1 MHQIGPSVAN
11 RIKGSGHEEQTANEA
26 SSNGHHGNA
35 GRGFFIYF
43 RLYGPEEEFFDG
55 TWKLADIARVK

>member
-1 MHQIGPSVAN
+1 MVDLYMGPTSPEGMEN
-11 RIKGSGHEEQTANEA
+11 NWIQT
-26 SSNGHHGNA
+26 NA

-55 TWKLADIARVK
+55 TWKLADIERMK